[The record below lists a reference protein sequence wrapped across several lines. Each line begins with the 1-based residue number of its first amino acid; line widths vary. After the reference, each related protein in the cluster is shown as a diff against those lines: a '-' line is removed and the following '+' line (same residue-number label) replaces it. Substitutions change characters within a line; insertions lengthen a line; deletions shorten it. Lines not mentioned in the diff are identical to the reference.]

1 MTTLIP
7 SLAPI
12 FQIPA
17 FTESQISA
25 LSIAVIALLFI
36 LLVEKEFFRAYGMET
51 IRIWLDIFNTFSW
64 SLLGVLTYLIAM
76 RFLGFIIN

>member
-7 SLAPI
+7 SLLPI

-17 FTESQISA
+17 LTETQIST
-25 LSIAVIALLFI
+25 LSIIVIALLFI

-51 IRIWLDIFNTFSW
+51 IRIWLNTFNIFIW
-64 SLLGVLTYLIAM
+64 SLLGVFTYLIAM

>member
-12 FQIPA
+12 FQTPA
-17 FTESQISA
+17 LIENQISA
-25 LSIAVIALLFI
+25 LSMVVIALLFI

-51 IRIWLDIFNTFSW
+51 IRIWLNTFNTFIW